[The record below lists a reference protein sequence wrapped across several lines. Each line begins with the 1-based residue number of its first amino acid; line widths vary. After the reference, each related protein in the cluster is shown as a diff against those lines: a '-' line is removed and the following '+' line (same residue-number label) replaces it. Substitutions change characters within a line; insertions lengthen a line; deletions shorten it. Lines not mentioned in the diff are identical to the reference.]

1 MTNKN
6 KNIKQLIIFIAVCI
20 VAGVLLLIFNPS
32 FSIVKASDSAV
43 AGVLFIALAIMFI
56 PSIGYML
63 SHSTK

>member
-6 KNIKQLIIFIAVCI
+6 KSIKQLIIFIAVCI
-20 VAGVLLLIFNPS
+20 TAGVLLLVFKPS
-32 FSIVKASDSAV
+32 FSIVKSSDSAV
-43 AGVLFIALAIMFI
+43 AGVLLIALAIMSI